1 MGNFQ
6 RENNLKNETTK
17 EEPNEI
23 SPTVTGLFE
32 EMLMGAANRAG
43 PQQNLAESFVGECE
57 KIRHPTLN
65 GRVFVSWGEGKD
77 CRRAWLPTLHA
88 ISVRKCDRV
97 LLQWPTNW
105 PEPIVVGVID
115 GFAARPEVQPSV
127 AATLEVQR
135 DESVRVQAVDGT
147 GLIEVR
153 VAESGPVVRILSR
166 DVDLEYPGA
175 LNITADQ
182 IALRAQ
188 RGQVQIDA
196 TDDVVVRG
204 ETIQLN

>member
-1 MGNFQ
+1 MDNSQ
-6 RENNLKNETTK
+6 TENDIRSGTVN
-17 EEPNEI
+17 EEPGETR
-23 SPTVTGLFE
+23 PAAAGLFQ
-32 EMLMGAANRAG
+32 EMLVGAANRAG
-43 PQQNLAESFVGECE
+43 PQRNMAESFVGECE
-57 KIRHPTLN
+57 KTRHPTLT
-65 GRVFVSWGEGKD
+65 GRIFVSWEEGQD
-77 CRRAWLPTLHA
+77 CKRAWLPTLHA
-88 ISVRKCDRV
+88 LSVRKCDRV
-97 LLQWPTNW
+97 LLQWPANW

-135 DESVRVQAVDGT
+135 DESVRIHSVDGT
-147 GLIEVR
+147 GLIEIR

-166 DVDLEYPGA
+166 DVNLEYPGA

-188 RGQVQIDA
+188 RGPVQIDA

>member
-6 RENNLKNETTK
+6 RENDLKNETTK
-17 EEPNEI
+17 AAPGETRP
-23 SPTVTGLFE
+23 PVTELFR
-32 EMLMGAANRAG
+32 EMLVGASNRAG
-43 PQQNLAESFVGECE
+43 PQRNPAESFVGECE
-57 KIRHPTLN
+57 KSRHPTLN
-65 GRVFVSWGEGKD
+65 GRIFVSWEEGQD
-77 CRRAWLPTLHA
+77 CKRAWLPTLHA
-88 ISVRKCDRV
+88 LSVRKCDRV
-97 LLQWPTNW
+97 LLQRPTNW

-135 DESVRVQAVDGT
+135 DESVRIHSVDGT
-147 GLIEVR
+147 GLIEIR

-166 DVDLEYPGA
+166 DVDIEFSGA

-188 RGQVQIDA
+188 RGPVHIDA

>member
-1 MGNFQ
+1 MDNSQ
-6 RENNLKNETTK
+6 RENDIRSETVN
-17 EEPNEI
+17 EEPGETR
-23 SPTVTGLFE
+23 PAVPGLFQ
-32 EMLMGAANRAG
+32 EMLMGTANRAG
-43 PQQNLAESFVGECE
+43 PQRNLAESFVGECE
-57 KIRHPTLN
+57 KTRHPTLN
-65 GRVFVSWGEGKD
+65 GRIFVSWEEGQD
-77 CRRAWLPTLHA
+77 CKRAWLPTLHA
-88 ISVRKCDRV
+88 LSVRKCDRV
-97 LLQWPTNW
+97 LLQWPANW

-135 DESVRVQAVDGT
+135 DESVRIHAVDGT
-147 GLIEVR
+147 GLIEIR

-166 DVDLEYPGA
+166 DVDIEFSGA

-188 RGQVQIDA
+188 RGPVQIDA
-196 TDDVVVRG
+196 TDDVVIRG